1 MASVALPVL
10 FQGTAIQLGRAL
22 KECQMLE
29 QLALSRVAKKDT
41 TTLQSFDSLMQTIEQ
56 FTLLFQRLAVQ
67 KDIQNMTMNSEAVD
81 RMTLAVLREALAGE
95 NSSSPQNA
103 GDIEL
108 F

>member
-1 MASVALPVL
+1 
-10 FQGTAIQLGRAL
+10 
-22 KECQMLE
+22 MLE

>member
-1 MASVALPVL
+1 MR
-10 FQGTAIQLGRAL
+10 RAL

-29 QLALSRVAKKDT
+29 QLALSRVAEKDT

-95 NSSSPQNA
+95 NSSSPQHA